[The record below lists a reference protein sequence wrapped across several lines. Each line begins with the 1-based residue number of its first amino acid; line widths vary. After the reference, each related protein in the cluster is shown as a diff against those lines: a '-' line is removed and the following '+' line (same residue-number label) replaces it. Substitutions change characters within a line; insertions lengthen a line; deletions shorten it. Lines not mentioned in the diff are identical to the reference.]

1 MHTTTQRRTRIGTKR
16 NATMPLRRAAVRRLG
31 IVLLLV
37 LATAGCNKDA
47 EEPHARPAFTTLG
60 AALDALPPVLLEGKV
75 IAAQAAAS
83 QWGGDRVL
91 LELRDKTLS
100 ALDEPLPAGM
110 APGTDVRVRGRLRPT
125 VHYRTQIAAKKGET
139 ADKPLAQDKADV
151 DGADVDGAGADGA
164 GPRRAD
170 LSLTS
175 LERCA
180 DGSCVG
186 EPVVDR
192 LGLTQCPLDQPL
204 TLRGTLVEGQSMAG
218 QARTLLRLDDG
229 LLEVR
234 VVAEGT
240 EELRGWIGRAAE
252 LTGRLR
258 LSDEPEHYVQIDGRE
273 HFRVGALFLSQPSFR
288 AAR

>member
-1 MHTTTQRRTRIGTKR
+1 MHTTTHGQTRTLIERS
-16 NATMPLRRAAVRRLG
+16 APMPRRRAAGRPSGV
-31 IVLLLV
+31 VLLLV
-37 LATAGCNKDA
+37 LAIAGCNKDA
-47 EEPHARPAFTTLG
+47 EEPDAPPAFTTLG
-60 AALDALPPVLLEGKV
+60 AALDTQPLVLLKGKV

-91 LELRDKTLS
+91 LELRDKTLL

-110 APGTDVRVRGRLRPT
+110 EPGTDVRVRGRLRPT

-139 ADKPLAQDKADV
+139 ADKPLAKDKADV
-151 DGADVDGAGADGA
+151 DGADVDGAGVEGS

-180 DGSCVG
+180 DGSCAG

-192 LGLTQCPLDQPL
+192 LGLTQFLLDQPL

-218 QARTLLRLDDG
+218 EARTLLQLDDG
-229 LLEVR
+229 LVEVR
-234 VVAEGT
+234 VVAEGSA
-240 EELRGWIGRAAE
+240 ELRAWIGRAAE

-258 LSDEPEHYVQIDGRE
+258 LIDEPEHYVQIDGRE